1 MSVVVAGGDGSGVV
15 MVVVYGLQCVCTLTV
30 ISYFGYFTINGVCS
44 LPVTSDVTMNSV
56 CSLAATC
63 DIGYSTMNGVCSLA
77 VTSGVGY
84 FT

>member
-1 MSVVVAGGDGSGVV
+1 MVSVVLAVTSDTG
-15 MVVVYGLQCVCTLTV
+15 C
-30 ISYFGYFTINGVCS
+30 FTMNGVCS

-77 VTSGVGY
+77 LTSDVGY
-84 FT
+84 FSMVSAFQVLPLMLGTLQ